1 MFCLYSIDRPRG
13 QKMFELDRVLAQ
25 SIVDRAMA
33 ILPCNVNVMDS
44 QGLIMGSGEAGRL
57 DSRHEGAQL
66 VLSNRRII
74 EIDSQ
79 LALCL
84 KGVQPGINL
93 PLMHD
98 EKLIG
103 VLGLTGEPEKL
114 RTYAELLRMTAEM
127 LVEQKCRESNRQWR
141 NQRSE
146 DLLAQLLGTDSCSAR
161 LLDEAAQLGL
171 NPQLARLPVVFEFPG
186 QVSLA
191 SVSQWLTA
199 RASDS
204 WCLGLSSQSLLWCCP
219 TRHRLEPM
227 HYLERLD
234 AQGWPPARMVVG
246 TPAGGVQPLRR
257 VLAGVKELL
266 TYGQAVVP
274 DERLLLLS
282 RYRLAS
288 LLWAQREEAAA
299 QALLEI
305 IDQIATRDAN
315 GQLMETLRCWCR
327 HNGQMQMCAEAL
339 GLHRNTL
346 RYRMDKIA
354 EITAMDL
361 NNLDDVV
368 ALYVAIQLAPR

>member
-1 MFCLYSIDRPRG
+1 
-13 QKMFELDRVLAQ
+13 MFELDRALAQ
-25 SIVDRAMA
+25 DIVDRAMA

-44 QGLIMGSGEAGRL
+44 QGLIMGSGEPGRV

-66 VLSNRRII
+66 VLSNRRIV

-98 EKLIG
+98 EQLIG

-146 DLLAQLLGTDSCSAR
+146 DLLAQLLGTGSCSTR

-171 NPQLARLPVVFEFPG
+171 NPKLPRLPMVFEFPSH
-186 QVSLA
+186 VPLA

-199 RASDS
+199 RAPES

-219 TRHRLEPM
+219 TRYRLEPM

-234 AQGWPPARMVVG
+234 AQGWPPARMAIG
-246 TPAGGVQPLRR
+246 TPAGGVRPLRR

-266 TYGQAVVP
+266 AYGQAVVP
-274 DERLLLLS
+274 NERFLLLS

-305 IDQIATRDAN
+305 IDQITARDAN
-315 GQLMETLRCWCR
+315 GQLMETLRCWCT
-327 HNGQMQMCAEAL
+327 HNGQMQLCAEAL

-354 EITAMDL
+354 EITDMDL
-361 NNLDDVV
+361 NKLDNVI
-368 ALYVAIQLAPR
+368 ALYLAIQLAPR